1 MKRVV
6 VAWAGE
12 ASAGEKAGRQE
23 ERFEDALKLF
33 CVDQRKI

>member
-6 VAWAGE
+6 VAWVGK

-23 ERFEDALKLF
+23 GQFEDALKLF